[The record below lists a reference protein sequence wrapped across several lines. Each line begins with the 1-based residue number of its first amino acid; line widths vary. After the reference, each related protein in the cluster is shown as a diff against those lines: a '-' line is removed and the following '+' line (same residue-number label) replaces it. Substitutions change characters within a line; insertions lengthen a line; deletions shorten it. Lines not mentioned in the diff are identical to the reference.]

1 MPFIL
6 LDGITAPASPLNQP
20 LLASHSKY
28 SLYLMISKRGCTA
41 SVDQDLDI
49 QMIFGSDRG
58 LAKSYLAERLI
69 SHSTVFSSWESVLL
83 NEHWTR
89 RRRCLVEVAS
99 RGHALTSKTKTNG
112 INSKKQGPLQVESP
126 ESSIANHCRQC
137 AQPHNLCK
145 IVSRLLLLNRS
156 PPNLETVAILTKNG
170 LNKTQATSPT
180 ALGER

>member
-1 MPFIL
+1 MPFIF

-69 SHSTVFSSWESVLL
+69 CHSTVFSSWESVLL

-112 INSKKQGPLQVESP
+112 INSKKQDHYKSNLPNRPLP
-126 ESSIANHCRQC
+126 TIAGN
-137 AQPHNLCK
+137 
-145 IVSRLLLLNRS
+145 VLNR
-156 PPNLETVAILTKNG
+156 T
-170 LNKTQATSPT
+170 TS
-180 ALGER
+180 AK

>member
-1 MPFIL
+1 
-6 LDGITAPASPLNQP
+6 
-20 LLASHSKY
+20 
-28 SLYLMISKRGCTA
+28 
-41 SVDQDLDI
+41 
-49 QMIFGSDRG
+49 MIFGSDRG
-58 LAKSYLAERLI
+58 LAKSYLADRLI
-69 SHSTVFSSWESVLL
+69 CDSTVFSSWESVLL

-112 INSKKQGPLQVESP
+112 GPLQVESP

-145 IVSRLLLLNRS
+145 IVSGLLLLKRS

-170 LNKTQATSPT
+170 LNKTQANFANCSGAALDNSDSLVPEGDMFLLSVVKVMLAPGAAASLSF
-180 ALGER
+180 ALGFFYELKL